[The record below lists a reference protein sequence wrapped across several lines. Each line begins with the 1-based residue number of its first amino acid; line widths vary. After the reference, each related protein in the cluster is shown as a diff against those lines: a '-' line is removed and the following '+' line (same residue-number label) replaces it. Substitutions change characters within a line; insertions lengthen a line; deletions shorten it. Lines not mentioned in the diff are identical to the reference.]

1 MTAPTRRAHSGCPI
15 QIDGPYRTRNKMRPV
30 LTMAAALLLLL
41 VAAVLMG
48 G

>member
-15 QIDGPYRTRNKMRPV
+15 QIDGPYRTRNKMCSV

-41 VAAVLMG
+41 VAAVLVG